1 MQNHTGPSDVVL
13 AHYGVKGMKWGVR
26 KKRDGSSDSGGSDSG
41 RSSSK
46 PKKQSRRQRRKEERR
61 ARAEAQQKRAAEIME
76 QAANNPTS
84 IVKVRTQYGTFLTSG
99 EEFVNF
105 AINGGAFDISTLQ
118 IYGVEGDS

>member
-1 MQNHTGPSDVVL
+1 MQNYTGPSDFVL
-13 AHYGVKGMKWGVR
+13 AHYGIKGMKWGVR
-26 KKRDGSSDSGGSDSG
+26 KADGGG
-41 RSSSK
+41 SSK

-84 IVKVRTQYGTFLTSG
+84 TVKVRTQYGTFLTSG

-105 AINGGAFDISTLQ
+105 AINGGAFDIYTLQ
-118 IYGVEGDS
+118 IYGVEEEN